1 MKRVLLVL
9 LLVPLLAAVGAS
21 QTPQSPIVFTRST
34 IIDNPRVTVMRLTA
48 EPGAREEVHTHPYDV
63 VVVQLTRGDLEMTV
77 GSEKVSGTRDP
88 GFSMFIAK
96 GTPHAAANVGKT
108 PFDVI
113 VTVIK

>member
-1 MKRVLLVL
+1 MKRAFLVL
-9 LLVPLLAAVGAS
+9 LLVPLVGAVGAS
-21 QTPQSPIVFTRST
+21 QTPQTPIGFTRTT

-48 EPGAREEVHTHPYDV
+48 EPGAREEVHTHPYDI
-63 VVVQLTRGDLEMTV
+63 VVVQLTRGEVEMTV
-77 GSEKVSGTRDP
+77 GSEKLTGPRDP
-88 GFSMFIAK
+88 GFVVFIAK